1 MIASRRILHLSF
13 SDTYDGAGRAAY
25 RLHTGLQAHGY
36 DSHMLVQH
44 RHLHDP
50 SVHAA
55 PRGRLRRY
63 LPTYLDH
70 LPLLVYPQRQIFAG
84 WSVGWR
90 MNRLPRLVAA
100 YNPDIIHLH
109 WVGNGYLPIR
119 ALAAFGRPLVWT
131 LHDMGPFTGGC
142 HYDAGC
148 GRYAQGCG
156 ACPQLGS
163 CHPHDLSAWSVQQ
176 KRAAWADLPLT
187 LVAPSQWMAACARC
201 SPILAQHRCEV
212 IPNGLDLHRFHPQPK
227 AAARAALGL
236 PLDRDLLLFGANNS
250 LADPRKGA
258 AQLEAALHQAGADGH
273 LRHSSAVIFGA
284 VAPATFAGLPTHS
297 MGYLNDEVRLAQLY
311 AAADLFI
318 APSVQDNF
326 PNMVLEALACG
337 TPVVAFA
344 VGGLPDMI
352 QHQQSGYLAQP
363 GNPRN
368 LANGIAWVL
377 AHREHLTPTARTFDL
392 AATIHQHSKLYQ
404 NLSDVTVH
412 ASPSL

>member
-1 MIASRRILHLSF
+1 MTPRILHLSF

-25 RLHTGLQAHGY
+25 RLHTGLCSYGY
-36 DSHMLVQH
+36 DSRMLVQH
-44 RHLHDP
+44 RHLNDP

-55 PRGRLRRY
+55 PHGRLQRY

-70 LPLLVYPQRQIFAG
+70 LPLLVYPQRRIFAG

-90 MNRLPRLVAA
+90 MNHLPRLVAA
-100 YNPDIIHLH
+100 HNPDIIHLH
-109 WVGNGYLPIR
+109 WMGNGYLPIR

-163 CHPHDLSAWSVQQ
+163 HHPHDLSAWCVQQ
-176 KRAAWADLPLT
+176 KRAAWDDLPLT
-187 LVAPSQWMAACARC
+187 LVAPSQWMSTCARR
-201 SPILAQHRCEV
+201 SSVLAQYRCVV
-212 IPNGLDLHRFHPQPK
+212 IPNGLDLQRFRPQPK
-227 AAARAALGL
+227 ATARAALGL

-250 LADPRKGA
+250 LTDPRKGA
-258 AQLEAALHQAGADGH
+258 VLLEAALHQAREDGSLDH
-273 LRHSSAVIFGA
+273 AAAVIFGA
-284 VAPATFAGLPTHS
+284 AAPARFAGLPTHS
-297 MGYLNDEVRLAQLY
+297 MGYINDEERLATLY

-326 PNMVLEALACG
+326 PNTVLEALACG
-337 TPVVAFA
+337 TPVVAFG
-344 VGGLPDMI
+344 VGGLIDMI

-363 GNPRN
+363 GNPSD

-377 AHREHLTPTARTFDL
+377 AHRKYLAPTVCGFDL
-392 AATIHQHSKLYQ
+392 ETMVQQYGGVYQ
-404 NLSDVTVH
+404 Y
-412 ASPSL
+412 